1 MRSLVVVLVLSLAP
15 AALAQTGAPPEGTL
29 TRAPALITFVEAEYP
44 PEAAANGVEA
54 VVTVTID
61 VSERGRVDDV
71 KVADSPSPAFAE
83 AAVNAVKQFVFSPA
97 EIDGVPAPVT
107 ITYRYEFKL
116 TTKLVKLG
124 PQVNF
129 EGTILERFQKKPL
142 ADVLVSLDDLGSS
155 TRTDAEGHFQFID
168 VPSGA
173 HRVRLSGEKLVEVT
187 TDETIEKDQRKTVK
201 YRIEE
206 KQEGVDIEVTVRAAR
221 LKKES
226 VQTAIR
232 TEEARRV
239 PGTQGDTLKVV
250 QNLPGVARSSFGSG
264 ALIVWGSSPRETRVV
279 VDGVEIPN
287 LYHVGGFRS
296 VVSSDLVKGI
306 ELLPGNFGPE
316 YGRGM
321 GGLVKVDTRALPEK
335 GVHGALSVDVLDAS
349 AFLTAAVGDRL
360 KVAVSGR
367 YSYLDKLLAGLVSPD
382 IGDFFPIPQ
391 YSDYQAKATLALRG
405 GEELGLFF
413 LGAHDD
419 YRRRVASD
427 DPARVKTEETQQHVH
442 RVSLRYSRL
451 MDDGSSF
458 FITPFFGVDDSRS
471 AQTFGRVPSEI
482 IGHAWK
488 PGLRAQYRSK
498 LASAF
503 IFTVGTDIL
512 SSAATTSR
520 TGSIT
525 TPPREG
531 DAYVFGRPPSDDLAS
546 DGWSTQLTDAS
557 IFALAEVPLG
567 LFSITGGARMD
578 AFVIDVGR
586 LVPKH
591 VGVPSIG
598 GSSVTWTVDPRAS
611 LSFRPFK
618 QWTLTASAGL
628 YHQGPDA
635 EDLSAVFGNPT
646 LSVQRAIHLS
656 LASNVK
662 LSGTLSLEVVGFYK
676 DYAGLVSRSALAT
689 PPVAAALTQN
699 GCGKAF
705 GGQVLLRQELFQNFF
720 GWITYS
726 LSRSTRQDQPSQP
739 ERLFDS
745 DQTHVLGVVAS
756 YEWKGFT
763 LGTRFR
769 YTTGLPRVAVTGSFY
784 DVRDDLWQPMLGA
797 RNSTR
802 LPGFVQLDARLEKN
816 FSFGATTLN
825 VYLDVQNVWNQKNAE
840 EVVYSPDFSSKQY
853 ISGLPLLAV
862 FGARFEF

>member
-1 MRSLVVVLVLSLAP
+1 MRSLLVLFTLSLATE
-15 AALAQTGAPPEGTL
+15 ALAQAGAPPEGTL
-29 TRAPALITFVEAEYP
+29 TRAPALVTFMEADYP
-44 PEAAANGVEA
+44 ADAAARGEEA
-54 VVTVTID
+54 VVTLSID
-61 VSERGRVDDV
+61 VDQEGKVDDV
-71 KVADSPSPAFAE
+71 RVVDAPSTAFGQAAE
-83 AAVNAVKQFVFSPA
+83 KAARQFVFSPA
-97 EIDGVPAPVT
+97 EIDGVTAPVT

-129 EGTILERFQKKPL
+129 EGTILERFHKKPL
-142 ADVLVSLDDLGSS
+142 AEVQVSLEDLGLS
-155 TRTDAEGHFQFID
+155 TVTDAEGHFQFLD
-168 VPSGA
+168 VPVGS
-173 HRVRLSGEKLVEVT
+173 HRVKLSGEKLVEVV
-187 TDETIEKDQRKTVK
+187 TDEAIEKDQKKTVK
-201 YRIEE
+201 YRVEE

-226 VQTAIR
+226 VQTTIR

-250 QNLPGVARSSFGSG
+250 QNLPGVARSAFGSG

-287 LYHVGGFRS
+287 LYHVGGLRS

-316 YGRGM
+316 YGRGL
-321 GGLVKVDTRALPEK
+321 GGLVKVDSRVLPEQ
-335 GVHGALSVDVLDAS
+335 GVHGSVSADVLDAS
-349 AFLTAAVGDRL
+349 AFLTAAVGERL
-360 KVAVSGR
+360 RIAVAGR
-367 YSYLDKLLAGLVSPD
+367 YSYLDKILAGVVSPD
-382 IGDFFPIPQ
+382 VGDFFPIPQ
-391 YSDYQAKATLALRG
+391 YSDYQVKATLALRQ

-419 YRRRVASD
+419 YRRKVASD
-427 DPARVKTEETQQHVH
+427 DPARVKSEETQQHVH
-442 RVSLRYSRL
+442 RLSLRYARL
-451 MDDGSSF
+451 MEDGSSF
-458 FITPFFGVDDSRS
+458 SVTPFLGFDDTRTG
-471 AQTFGRVPSEI
+471 QTFGSIPSEVLSK
-482 IGHAWK
+482 AWK

-498 LASAF
+498 LSSSF

-531 DAYVFGRPPSDDLAS
+531 DPYVFGRPPSDDLAS
-546 DGWSTQLTDAS
+546 DTWKTQLTDAS
-557 IFALAEVPLG
+557 VFALAEVPLG
-567 LFSITGGARMD
+567 LFTITGGLRLD

-586 LVPKH
+586 LVPKS

-598 GSSVTWTVDPRAS
+598 GSSLTWTVDPRVSVA
-611 LSFRPFK
+611 FRPFK
-618 QWTLTASAGL
+618 QWSLTASLGL

-646 LSVQRAIHLS
+646 LSVQRAVHLS
-656 LASNVK
+656 LGSNLK
-662 LSGTLSLEVVGFYK
+662 LTSTLSLELVGFYK
-676 DYAGLVSRSALAT
+676 DYGDLVSRSALST
-689 PPVAAALTQN
+689 PPIAAALTQS
-699 GCGKAF
+699 GVGRAF
-705 GGQVLLRQELFQNFF
+705 GGQALLRQELFQNFF

-726 LSRSTRQDQPSQP
+726 LSRSTRQDQPGQP
-739 ERLFDS
+739 ERLFDF

-763 LGTRFR
+763 LGVRFR
-769 YTTGLPRVAVTGSFY
+769 YTTGAPRVAVTGSFY
-784 DVRDDLWQPMLGA
+784 DVRDDLWQPILGA

-802 LPGFVQLDARLEKN
+802 LPDFVQLDARLEKT
-816 FSFGATTLN
+816 FHFGASSLN

-840 EVVYSPDFSSKQY
+840 EVVYSPNYSSKQY

-862 FGARFEF
+862 FGARYEF